1 MKDLDTKLEEV
12 TIELKELEKQS
23 ALFSRS
29 INSLQSKHIK
39 LLQEKCKDNIGR
51 CFKRIRT
58 SREGKE
64 TITYC
69 KVIAT
74 DDIQYKLIGLS
85 FNEYQYP
92 AIWFEC
98 PYNNSSLPFTKE
110 HLFSG
115 AWGKGNS
122 IIGNSKEYTEICRD
136 EYIEKFNEVNLEWV
150 SHIDNI

>member
-58 SREGKE
+58 SREGK
-64 TITYC
+64 
-69 KVIAT
+69 
-74 DDIQYKLIGLS
+74 
-85 FNEYQYP
+85 
-92 AIWFEC
+92 
-98 PYNNSSLPFTKE
+98 
-110 HLFSG
+110 
-115 AWGKGNS
+115 
-122 IIGNSKEYTEICRD
+122 
-136 EYIEKFNEVNLEWV
+136 
-150 SHIDNI
+150 